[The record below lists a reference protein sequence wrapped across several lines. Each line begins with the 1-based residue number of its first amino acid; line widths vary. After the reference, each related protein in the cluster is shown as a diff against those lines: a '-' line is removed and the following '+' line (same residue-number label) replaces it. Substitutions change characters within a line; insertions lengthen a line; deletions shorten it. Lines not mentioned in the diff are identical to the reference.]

1 MQILPN
7 GDIRLPSPSIAD
19 RDVPLASKGH
29 FSGHVVIGDG
39 AGRINQTESHLEMN
53 GILCLHYRPNVCEVR
68 EQVRFD
74 WFDENGEVFS
84 HYFDCVAVHADGTK
98 IAYAFKAARFATP
111 KFFRKLGVIRAQA
124 VALNVI
130 DDLRVVTEQDLD
142 PTEVHNAWLL
152 HGMRHPDP
160 EADAR
165 AAEAIMDAR
174 GITRLDELSREIGLG
189 ARGTRALFR
198 LIAAGQLQQAELGRL
213 SPEVRVT
220 CSAMPAND
228 PAPLEDPAIT
238 VAA

>member
-7 GDIRLPSPSIAD
+7 GDIQLPALSIAD

-29 FSGHVVIGDG
+29 FSGHVVIGGG
-39 AGRINQTESHLEMN
+39 AGRITQTESHLEMN
-53 GILCLHYRPNVCEVR
+53 GILCLHYRPDVREIR

-84 HYFDCVAVHADGTK
+84 HYFDCVAVHQDGTK
-98 IAYAFKAARFATP
+98 TAFAFKAARFATP
-111 KFFRKLGVIRAQA
+111 KFLRKLGIIRAQA
-124 VALNVI
+124 VALKVI
-130 DDLRVVTEQDLD
+130 DDVRVVTEQDLD

-165 AAEAIMDAR
+165 AAEVVEDIR
-174 GITRLDELSREIGLG
+174 GIKGLDQLSREIGLG

-198 LIAAGQLQQAELGRL
+198 LIAAGRLQQAELGRL
-213 SPEVRVT
+213 SPEIRVT
-220 CSAMPAND
+220 CSAAPAND
-228 PAPLEDPAIT
+228 PVLLEDPTIEF
-238 VAA
+238 AA